1 MEAMAAISPDLP
13 ARIDHTLLR
22 PQAGRDEV
30 LRLADEAARHGL
42 AAAVVL
48 PRWVSQVR
56 RRLEG
61 TGVATC
67 SVVGFPLAHELPATL
82 AAAAR
87 ALTGEG
93 AEEIDMVL
101 STGALRSGEEGWVVE
116 EVATVASAGRETHPS
131 LLLKVIVETHLLD
144 DTRLARA
151 CLLIAEGG
159 ADFVKT
165 TTGFTGGGA
174 TPEETGRLRRLA
186 PPVLRVKASSG
197 IRSLE
202 QALALVAAGADRL
215 GTSDGASIARAWQ
228 EGQDAHAL

>member
-1 MEAMAAISPDLP
+1 MVAASLSLP
-13 ARIDHTLLR
+13 ARIDHTLLK
-22 PQAGRDEV
+22 PEAGRDEI
-30 LRLADEAARHGL
+30 LMLADEAARHGL
-42 AAAVVL
+42 AAVVVL
-48 PRWVSQVR
+48 PRWVSLVR

-67 SVVGFPLAHELPATL
+67 SVAGFPLAHELPATL

-101 STGALRSGEEGWVVE
+101 STGALRSGEESWVVE
-116 EVATVASAGRETHPS
+116 EIAAVATAGRETHPS

-144 DTRLARA
+144 DARLAQA
-151 CLLIAEGG
+151 CRLIAEGG

-174 TPEETGRLRRLA
+174 TPEETVRLKRLA
-186 PPVLRVKASSG
+186 PPVLRVKASAG
-197 IRSLE
+197 IRTLE

-215 GTSDGASIARAWQ
+215 GTSAGASIARAW
-228 EGQDAHAL
+228 EERQDAHAI